1 MMVATILICV
11 MSSYWVMAFLWTL
24 LYKSKSKI
32 ENPHLFSKLAR
43 DEISHG
49 SSESSLASSFE
60 EKRQE
65 ARMIDSRSDY
75 TMKKNVAV

>member
-1 MMVATILICV
+1 MMVATILICA

-24 LYKSKSKI
+24 VYKSRSKI

-60 EKRQE
+60 EKRE
-65 ARMIDSRSDY
+65 ARRIDSRSENV
-75 TMKKNVAV
+75 MKRDVAV